1 MSQKAKPKRL
11 PKELHITPE
20 MAATVVKDYLLP
32 MFDTD
37 GKKLL
42 KRKAKFPGLSIT
54 PSNFKSEA
62 KGDVAEKPTT
72 VYEELKLTQILQN
85 EIDGLR
91 ANLADR
97 S

>member
-1 MSQKAKPKRL
+1 M
-11 PKELHITPE
+11 
-20 MAATVVKDYLLP
+20 KDYLLP

-42 KRKAKFPGLSIT
+42 KRKGKIPGLSIT
-54 PSNFKSEA
+54 PSNLKSDMN
-62 KGDVAEKPTT
+62 GDCVDKPTT

-91 ANLADR
+91 ADLADR
-97 S
+97 T

>member
-1 MSQKAKPKRL
+1 
-11 PKELHITPE
+11 

-42 KRKAKFPGLSIT
+42 KRKGKMPGLSIT
-54 PSNFKSEA
+54 PSNLKSDLN
-62 KGDVAEKPTT
+62 GDCIEKPTT

-91 ANLADR
+91 ADLADR
-97 S
+97 TQMLEQTTH

>member
-1 MSQKAKPKRL
+1 
-11 PKELHITPE
+11 

-42 KRKAKFPGLSIT
+42 KRKGKIPGLSIT
-54 PSNFKSEA
+54 PSNLKSDMN
-62 KGDVAEKPTT
+62 GDCVDKPTT

-85 EIDGLR
+85 EIDSLR
-91 ANLADR
+91 ADLADR
-97 S
+97 T